1 MIFLK
6 KGKGNGRAPNS
17 GDKWAVP
24 TGSRKKQSAKIDCT
38 VADKAGSHGHENH
51 NVVSFL
57 RSVHSLIERL
67 IYFLSG
73 HSVKTVSF

>member
-1 MIFLK
+1 MDVLPTLETSGLFLL
-6 KGKGNGRAPNS
+6 G
-17 GDKWAVP
+17 
-24 TGSRKKQSAKIDCT
+24 TCFFQSAKIDC
-38 VADKAGSHGHENH
+38 VLADKVSSHGHENH